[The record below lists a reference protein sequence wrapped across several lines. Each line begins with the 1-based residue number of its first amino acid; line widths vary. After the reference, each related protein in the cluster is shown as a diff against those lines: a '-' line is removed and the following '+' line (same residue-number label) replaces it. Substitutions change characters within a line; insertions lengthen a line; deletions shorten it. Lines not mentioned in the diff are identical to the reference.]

1 MFRRILKGQR
11 GAFMV
16 FFAILVPLFIG
27 MIGFAVDAGF
37 IYMQKA
43 KMQDIA
49 DAAALAGA
57 ARLNDG
63 EDKEGHVTSAVR
75 AYAEANGLSGVATA
89 MASLDESSDLPTKYD
104 KLKILQGIQ
113 YNVTDKDGKQRDHVK
128 VVIAK
133 RVPTFFIN
141 VLFPDQKDGVVV
153 KVAAAAEYVE
163 GEEVPVSYGGP
174 KVICAR
180 YNFQYKSGAS
190 IDLKEGEDFS
200 MYIGSELSS
209 GYGYDRLPILKNSNS
224 VLFQPHGDDNLPEG
238 WSLIRTTQD
247 TWDLNDPKQVAQK
260 EALEK
265 ATDFI
270 DSKKREYSNKVNQL
284 LADKQSY
291 INSASGSSKRYI
303 GPDSNGNIIN
313 TIKDSDDNIDLYM
326 DATSVKIDEEWEN
339 GKYYKSILTNS
350 QLKNVKKINTLIFGK
365 DVFCDPYAS
374 WKTNII
380 STNGITYGN
389 IYNTFIA
396 GGLSISGKNNHFN
409 GIIYTPGTLMIG
421 GIDNWFNESGNCQL
435 FALSDNNGQIEIG
448 HWQKVIEDSTTGGS
462 IIKSYSDIY
471 ENNNS
476 AWKIHWGG
484 TGSSSGSGSSG
495 SDDSGDETK
504 AHVRLVE

>member
-1 MFRRILKGQR
+1 MFRRILKEQR

-163 GEEVPVSYGGP
+163 GEEAPVSYGGA
-174 KVICAR
+174 KIYCAHMEPDNI
-180 YNFQYKSGAS
+180 YDNKTIVVDQ
-190 IDLKEGEDFS
+190 GEDFS
-200 MYIGSELSS
+200 LYLGASNPFANK
-209 GYGYDRLPILKNSNS
+209 LPIGTVGTMYNSDW
-224 VLFQPHGDDNLPEG
+224 GEKMPEG
-238 WSLIRTTQD
+238 WQLVRTSRND
-247 TWDLNDPKQVAQK
+247 SDWNLNDPKEKAEK
-260 EALEK
+260 EALDNERK
-265 ATDFI
+265 QYKSLMNQAEHDMNVM
-270 DSKKREYSNKVNQL
+270 REN
-284 LADKQSY
+284 
-291 INSASGSSKRYI
+291 INDYKNNVKNKRYI
-303 GPDSNGNIIN
+303 GPGSDGKVIN
-313 TIKDSDDNIDLYM
+313 TIKDDDKNLAEGIELFMNGTDVFDYGWMNLNNCLTY
-326 DATSVKIDEEWEN
+326 DDE
-339 GKYYKSILTNS
+339 
-350 QLKNVKKINTLIFGK
+350 LKGVKKISKLIMNQQGTI
-365 DVFCDPYAS
+365 DTTGV
-374 WKTNII
+374 
-380 STNGITYGN
+380 TYGN
-389 IYNTFIA
+389 IYINGQANIV
-396 GGLSISGKNNHFN
+396 GNNNIFN
-409 GIIYTPGTLMIG
+409 GVIYANGYNFLVGGKDNKFSLDTSCILASENTTLKIGKYQPVIWENTSYYDSDKGAQVYVKTCKLGT
-421 GIDNWFNESGNCQL
+421 E
-435 FALSDNNGQIEIG
+435 
-448 HWQKVIEDSTTGGS
+448 KT
-462 IIKSYSDIY
+462 
-471 ENNNS
+471 ENNAS
-476 AWKIHWGG
+476 WHMYWIG
-484 TGSSSGSGSSG
+484 GSSSGSGSSG